1 MTNKFLDDSMLLN
14 CLSLLK
20 IGIHN
25 ANKAQTTADIFP
37 YSVLSVDTLLCATS
51 VARRYQ
57 IVYLEGPVGK
67 TGIFHYCFPSVKFDL
82 FSYPVLAAQTN
93 HALIHFSL
101 SLFFIFLVAPPFG
114 ENTPCDLSR
123 DRLAQCHSIQ
133 FIFFSLCLSFRN
145 T

>member
-1 MTNKFLDDSMLLN
+1 MLLN

-20 IGIHN
+20 TGIHN
-25 ANKAQTTADIFP
+25 ANKAQTTADIFS

-101 SLFFIFLVAPPFG
+101 SLSFLFFWLHHYLERTLHVIYPETGWHNAIQSSLSSSLSVFLFG
-114 ENTPCDLSR
+114 ILKGIAKS
-123 DRLAQCHSIQ
+123 
-133 FIFFSLCLSFRN
+133 
-145 T
+145 

>member
-1 MTNKFLDDSMLLN
+1 MTNKFLDDSVLLN

-25 ANKAQTTADIFP
+25 ANKAQTTADIFS
-37 YSVLSVDTLLCATS
+37 YSVLSVDMLLCATS

-82 FSYPVLAAQTN
+82 FSYPVLAVQTN
-93 HALIHFSL
+93 HALIYFSL
-101 SLFFIFLVAPPFG
+101 SLFFFLVAPPFG
-114 ENTPCDLSR
+114 NVIYPETGWHNATK
-123 DRLAQCHSIQ
+123 RLEPFKPP
-133 FIFFSLCLSFRN
+133 FIFFSLCLSF
-145 T
+145 